1 MAPVSPQTAP
11 SKDPTSS
18 TPASRAVMEHDGTWV
33 PTTLDAAAAHQS
45 DHEPAAV
52 WITLADT
59 ADLDAVAEQFG
70 VPLGAVDR
78 ADQRGSRRR
87 SLHPH
92 LERLPGGG
100 LYLSSPTLSYVE
112 ESKDVHTGTLTMV
125 LARNVILTAEHGD
138 AGTQEAALGRLTSP
152 ELAPESG
159 ARQAL
164 AALLLTLVAAM
175 SEVEIALGEAV
186 ADTERAAFS
195 LDGPDPVQRIYLL
208 KREIAEARRALVPFS
223 AELPELVAD
232 DEDAH
237 GSGRAQP
244 WLHRLEKSADRL
256 DRRLEG
262 HDRLLGDMLAAYRSQ
277 VSLRQNEDIRKIS
290 AWAAI
295 AVVPTM
301 VASVYGMNF
310 RHMPELSWAFG
321 YPAVIVA
328 MLASCVVLYGVLKRS
343 GWL

>member
-1 MAPVSPQTAP
+1 MTPVSPLT
-11 SKDPTSS
+11 DPSS
-18 TPASRAVMEHDGTWV
+18 TPTSRALTERDGTWE
-33 PTTLDAAAAHQS
+33 PTTLDAAAQRQR
-45 DHEPAAV
+45 DHEPAPV
-52 WITLADT
+52 WITLGDP
-59 ADLDAVAEQFG
+59 DQLDAIAERFG
-70 VPLGAVDR
+70 VPLGAVGR

-92 LERLPGGG
+92 LERLPGGS

-112 ESKDVHTGTLTMV
+112 ESNDVHTGTLTMV

-138 AGTQEAALGRLTSP
+138 AGTQDAAFERLSSP
-152 ELAPESG
+152 EVAPESG
-159 ARQAL
+159 VRQAL
-164 AALLLTLVAAM
+164 AVLLLTLVAAM
-175 SEVEIALGEAV
+175 SEVEVALGEAV
-186 ADTERAAFS
+186 ADTEQAAFS

-232 DEDAH
+232 DEDTH

-244 WLHRLEKSADRL
+244 WLHRLEKAANRL

-262 HDRLLGDMLAAYRSQ
+262 HDRLLGDMLSAYLSQ

-310 RHMPELSWAFG
+310 QHMPELSWSLG

-328 MLASCVVLYGVLKRS
+328 MFASCVVLYRVFKRS

>member
-1 MAPVSPQTAP
+1 
-11 SKDPTSS
+11 
-18 TPASRAVMEHDGTWV
+18 MERDGVWV
-33 PTTLDAAAAHQS
+33 PTTLDAAAQRQG
-45 DHEPAAV
+45 DHEPAPV
-52 WITLADT
+52 WIRLADP
-59 ADLDAVAEQFG
+59 DQLDAIAERFG

-78 ADQRGSRRR
+78 ADRRGSRWR
-87 SLHPH
+87 SPHPH

-100 LYLSSPTLSYVE
+100 LYLSSPTLSYLE
-112 ESKDVHTGTLTMV
+112 ASHDVHTGILTMV
-125 LARNVILTAEHGD
+125 IARNVILTAETGD
-138 AGTQEAALGRLTSP
+138 AGTQAAAFERLSSP
-152 ELAPESG
+152 EVAPESG
-159 ARQAL
+159 TRQAL
-164 AALLLTLVAAM
+164 AVLLLTLVAAM

-186 ADTERAAFS
+186 ADTEQAAFS

-244 WLHRLEKSADRL
+244 WLHRLEKAADRL

-262 HDRLLGDMLAAYRSQ
+262 HDRLLGDMLSAYLSQ

-310 RHMPELSWAFG
+310 QHMPELSWSLG

-328 MLASCVVLYGVLKRS
+328 MLASCVVLYRVFKRS